1 MDQKKTKVCK
11 YCKTEIPP
19 DAKVCPQCRKK
30 QGGKGK
36 WIVLAVVV
44 IVVLLA
50 AIGSSGDDAPSAS
63 ESAPVVTDAPTPET
77 EQTADTAVPT
87 GTPVPTATPE
97 PETTSYESGMYLVGQ
112 DMPAGEYVL
121 FSDGIAGYM
130 EVCTDS
136 SGNFDSILCN
146 ENFDYNTIVTVSDGQ
161 YFSFQRSHAVPI
173 EEAEVDTSGE
183 GMFKIGLHLPAGEYR
198 VALDDNNSVGMGYI
212 EVSTDSSHL
221 FDSIRTND
229 NIEGASYIT
238 VNEGEY
244 LTLNGCHIEQ

>member
-11 YCKTEIPP
+11 YCKTEIPA

-112 DMPAGEYVL
+112 DMPAGEY
-121 FSDGIAGYM
+121 
-130 EVCTDS
+130 
-136 SGNFDSILCN
+136 
-146 ENFDYNTIVTVSDGQ
+146 
-161 YFSFQRSHAVPI
+161 
-173 EEAEVDTSGE
+173 
-183 GMFKIGLHLPAGEYR
+183 R